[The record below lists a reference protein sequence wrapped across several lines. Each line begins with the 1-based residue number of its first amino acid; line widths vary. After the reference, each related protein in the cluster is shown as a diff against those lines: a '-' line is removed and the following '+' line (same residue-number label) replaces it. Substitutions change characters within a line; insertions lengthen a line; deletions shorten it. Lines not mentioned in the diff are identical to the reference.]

1 MAGEVLKDL
10 QVCYQPLVGMTFLAT
25 YKGVSTMPFTE
36 KKRDVFV
43 IRQGNSAFHA
53 TLTGIL
59 SAVLKKYGETVW
71 KGITGPEDSK
81 EGFMYTD
88 YWLWAEPDFS
98 GQLQVGLPDEYN
110 FQIAK
115 CTPFTC
121 DSDKFSHGVSIEVHK
136 LFPE

>member
-1 MAGEVLKDL
+1 MADEVLKDL
-10 QVCYQPLVGMTFLAT
+10 QLRYQPLVGKTFLAT
-25 YKGVSTMPFTE
+25 YKGASPMPFTGNQ
-36 KKRDVFV
+36 RDVLV
-43 IRQGNSAFHA
+43 IRQGNSTFHA
-53 TLTGIL
+53 TLSGIL
-59 SAVLKKYGETVW
+59 SAVLKKYGKTVW

-81 EGFMYTD
+81 EGFTYSD